1 VISSYGI
8 IIQYNLIKRKM
19 NHMKSEAQLPAKQTL
34 KDELKK
40 HFKMDRK
47 PDLSQQVKFT
57 VRS

>member
-1 VISSYGI
+1 
-8 IIQYNLIKRKM
+8 M
-19 NHMKSEAQLPAKQTL
+19 NHMKSKAQLPAKQTL